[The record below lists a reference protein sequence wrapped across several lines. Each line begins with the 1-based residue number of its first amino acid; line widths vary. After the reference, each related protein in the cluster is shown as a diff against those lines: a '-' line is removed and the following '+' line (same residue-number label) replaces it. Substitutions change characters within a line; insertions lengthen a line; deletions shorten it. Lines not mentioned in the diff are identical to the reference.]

1 MKEKGFLNH
10 YELRRRIFCEKTT
23 VLTNP
28 NPMASKVKAGKNAF
42 GQKFLDT
49 QFPLTYIHFTPED
62 VLVNHP

>member
-42 GQKFLDT
+42 GQKFL
-49 QFPLTYIHFTPED
+49 LMSSENVRLI
-62 VLVNHP
+62 VL